1 MLALRRNTPMSPT
14 RRAVLKSL
22 AVVTVAVALPTQA
35 LAAPETIKEADTTV
49 DDAIYDHMISFE
61 ALSDRIHAEHQEMQE
76 RLVGHA
82 NRAGVWLEASG
93 SEYIARQPDRPGECE
108 LVTWN
113 TCTCHRY
120 RVWRRCEHVALV
132 RRLHDEEQG
141 HA

>member
-1 MLALRRNTPMSPT
+1 MSPT
-14 RRAVLKSL
+14 RRDILKTL
-22 AVVTVAVALPTQA
+22 AVATIAVAFPKQA
-35 LAAPETIKEADTTV
+35 LAAPDTFETDTTV
-49 DDAIYDHMISFE
+49 DDAIYDHLLSFE
-61 ALSDRIHAEHQEMQE
+61 ALPDRIHAEHQEMQE

-82 NRAGVWLEASG
+82 NSAGVRLEASG
-93 SEYIARQPDRPGECE
+93 GEYIARQPDRPGECE

-132 RRLHDEEQG
+132 RQLRKEEQG